1 MEISVFYGRSGKIKH
16 GPPSLLPLRSPAS
29 TRPSRKKRR
38 EELLL
43 QKNINWSLLSRHG
56 GLKEAQEE
64 EEGQLLDEEGGGA
77 ARLFSFL
84 LFLFPGEEQ
93 QFPCLACSSP
103 LLSFL
108 VRHGIQFVLFSL
120 RLSREAEVEFTLS
133 EVARLF

>member
-64 EEGQLLDEEGGGA
+64 EEEGQLLDEEGGGA
-77 ARLFSFL
+77 ARLFFFSPLSFSGGGTAISVSC
-84 LFLFPGEEQ
+84 LFLSSALLPGTTRYPICP
-93 QFPCLACSSP
+93 FLPSSFKGGR
-103 LLSFL
+103 S
-108 VRHGIQFVLFSL
+108 GIHPF
-120 RLSREAEVEFTLS
+120 
-133 EVARLF
+133 